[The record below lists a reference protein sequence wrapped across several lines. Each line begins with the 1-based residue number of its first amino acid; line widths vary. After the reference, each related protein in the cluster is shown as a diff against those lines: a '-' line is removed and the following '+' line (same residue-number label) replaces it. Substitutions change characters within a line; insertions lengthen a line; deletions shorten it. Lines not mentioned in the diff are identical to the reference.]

1 MNSVQNIRV
10 EKFQIRA
17 YEIDTAG
24 RLSIAALCDYMQ
36 EIAGN
41 HARAL
46 GVGFE
51 ALLKQN
57 MIWVL
62 SRLFLLIDTLPRW
75 SENISIETWPAVA
88 EGKFALRDFLFNN
101 AKDQVFGRAT
111 TSWMV
116 LDLQQRKAIALPQSV
131 HQIQRP
137 VRERALVDPFVKLPT
152 LERIDWQKKYQVCL
166 SDLDLNFHVNNVSY
180 IRWALDAIPLNI
192 WQAQQLYSMEISFRA
207 ESHLDEMVTVQIGQS
222 DEKGDLVLQQH
233 LIRETDLQELAVVRS
248 RWKRNGPAD

>member
-24 RLSIAALCDYMQ
+24 KLSVPALCDYMQ
-36 EIAGN
+36 EVAGN

-62 SRLFLLIDTLPRW
+62 SRLFLQIDTLPRW

-88 EGKFALRDFLFNN
+88 DGKFALRDFLFHT
-101 AKDQVFGRAT
+101 AQDQIFGRAT

-116 LDLQQRKAIALPQSV
+116 LDIKQRKSIALPQSV

-137 VRERALVDPFVKLPT
+137 LRDRALVDPFAKLPA
-152 LERIDWQKKYQVCL
+152 LARIDWQKNYQVCL

-180 IRWALDAIPLNI
+180 IRWALDAIPLPI
-192 WQAQQLYSMEISFRA
+192 WQARQLYTLEISFRA
-207 ESHLDEMVTVQIGQS
+207 ESHIDEMVTVQIGQS
-222 DEKGDLVLQQH
+222 DDKGELALQQR
-233 LIRETDLQELAVVRS
+233 LIRETDQQDLAVVRT
-248 RWKRNGPAD
+248 RWRTVRPA